1 MFDVD
6 DRRAAY
12 REGMARWLAH
22 SPAVAPVIGPLVE
35 IIEGWNDRDR
45 ARMRAVL
52 ADDLVVEDRRLT
64 GQGRVDGADAYL
76 DTVAVLWDLVP
87 FEESDPRFVLAL
99 ERHGAVGAVRYVGT
113 LAEGGDYEGY
123 NANVSIVA
131 AGRITRMEIF
141 DIEHADAALARFAE
155 LRPDPRSEPN
165 ASEANAL
172 AIPPNAATRARDRQQ
187 LAREARDWDAFADLC
202 APSLV
207 YDDRRS
213 GVRLTGD
220 RDMAL
225 ASSRH
230 VRNARKSRTLL
241 ATAGDRL
248 ALERVAWHQ
257 APGDPAFEI
266 EHLAVCEV
274 DEGGRVVA
282 NIQLDLEDRRAASA
296 EMLERFARSGV
307 APWLG
312 TQLGALRTILEH
324 DVGRLRAALPEDFVF
339 DDHRRV
345 GPGRIEGR
353 DLFIEWMRSLFEQSS
368 DAIVEPLYFLA
379 VEPHAA
385 LLVAHSFGTLADGGA
400 FENIFAQIW
409 SPDTVELFELDDLD
423 RARARFE
430 ELRASAAGST
440 S

>member
-1 MFDVD
+1 
-6 DRRAAY
+6 
-12 REGMARWLAH
+12 
-22 SPAVAPVIGPLVE
+22 
-35 IIEGWNDRDR
+35 
-45 ARMRAVL
+45 
-52 ADDLVVEDRRLT
+52 
-64 GQGRVDGADAYL
+64 
-76 DTVAVLWDLVP
+76 
-87 FEESDPRFVLAL
+87 
-99 ERHGAVGAVRYVGT
+99 VRYVGT

-131 AGRITRMEIF
+131 AGRITRMELF

-155 LRPDPRSEPN
+155 LRPDPQGARLESRAQHGDPK
-165 ASEANAL
+165 ASEANAP
-172 AIPPNAATRARDRQQ
+172 AIPPNAATRVAERWK
-187 LAREARDWDAFADLC
+187 AAAAARDWDALE
-202 APSLV
+202 SLFSP
-207 YDDRRS
+207 DFRFEDRRRGIRDS
-213 GVRLTGD
+213 GNRAKMFASFRVS
-220 RDMAL
+220 MA
-225 ASSRH
+225 AGTRI
-230 VRNARKSRTLL
+230 TFETL

-248 ALERVAWHQ
+248 ALRSMHFRIYDGDALVA
-257 APGDPAFEI
+257 EI
-266 EHLAVCEV
+266 DTLQVMELDAA
-274 DEGGRVVA
+274 GQVVA
-282 NIQLDLEDRRAASA
+282 TVTFDPDDRRAASV

-312 TQLGALRTILEH
+312 TQLEVLRTILEH

-385 LLVAHSFGTLADGGA
+385 LMVAHSFGTLADGGA
-400 FENIFAQIW
+400 FENIFVQIW
-409 SPDTVELFELDDLD
+409 SPDTVEVFELDDLE

-430 ELRASAAGST
+430 ELRAGAAEST